1 MSFNLLITVIIVI
14 SFVLMYMYSSSL
26 IEKQVETFEN
36 LPVENKIELTSAIR
50 KDNDLESQ
58 LENISSQITKREEH
72 YKAIERQ
79 YMKDGNDLI
88 KETEALQNLTNN
100 PPADQI
106 NEAVENQPK
115 PIEQLPSAPKTA
127 TVDMSDYIHKSDIP
141 DMSKYI
147 KKSVLKKYVKRSNVP
162 DMNKYILRSQVP
174 TPPDMNK
181 YILRSQVPKCPK
193 QPDMKQYIRKT
204 EIPAPRRCPDLDKFV
219 LKTSVP
225 PCHKPVCPK
234 PVCPKPNC
242 VKCEGA
248 PVISEEEI
256 IENIMEEKAEKL
268 ADKAANVKKDKK
280 EGKNKSKKELSESQ
294 VVQTINLPKK
304 FFKQASDIK
313 QKQIEN
319 DKNLEKNEK
328 KEQIQ
333 KMIDQ
338 YKPKVEEKKCTFFRR
353 IIKNADVYGAY

>member
-1 MSFNLLITVIIVI
+1 MSLNLLITVIIVI
-14 SFVLMYMYSSSL
+14 SLVLMYIYSSSL
-26 IEKQVETFEN
+26 IKKQIETFEN
-36 LPVENKIELTSAIR
+36 LPEENKIELSSAIR
-50 KDNDLESQ
+50 KETDLQSQ
-58 LENISSQITKREEH
+58 IENISDQINRREEH

-79 YMKDGNDLI
+79 YMKDGDAII
-88 KETEALQNLTNN
+88 KKTEELQNLTNN

-106 NEAVENQPK
+106 NEPK
-115 PIEQLPSAPKTA
+115 AIEELPSPSKTA
-127 TVDMSDYIHKSDIP
+127 TVDMTDYIHKSDIP